1 MKAPLFS
8 SDPEGNGSSERED
21 RLNPDQ
27 DESLTHDL
35 TDDETVYRE
44 RGDIRRGIP
53 GEEDPTDDGLMNDI
67 RTGDDENVTPGS

>member
-8 SDPEGNGSSERED
+8 SDPEGNGSPKRED

-27 DESLTHDL
+27 DEPLTHDL
-35 TDDETVYRE
+35 TDDETVYQE

-67 RTGDDENVTPGS
+67 RTSDDENVTPGS